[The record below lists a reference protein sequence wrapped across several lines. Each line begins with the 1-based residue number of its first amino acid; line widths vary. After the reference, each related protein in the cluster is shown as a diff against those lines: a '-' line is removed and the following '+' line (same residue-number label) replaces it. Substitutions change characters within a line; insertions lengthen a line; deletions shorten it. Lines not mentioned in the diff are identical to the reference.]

1 MLAVH
6 DMETAQIFHAF
17 HPCFLGLL
25 KSLKICPAHRSEHL
39 QMALLVGGILRLEV
53 IQDVTDTQSVAAHFV
68 GIGRPDTLAG
78 GAHLVFALGS
88 LKRAVENA
96 MGRHDQVSLIRDVQA
111 RLKLVSALGQLLGLA
126 HKEVGGQHH
135 AIADDIDLATLENS
149 GGNAAEHIFLA
160 LEFQGVAGIGST
172 LKAGNHVIVGREY
185 VYDLTLAL
193 ISPLKT

>member
-1 MLAVH
+1 
-6 DMETAQIFHAF
+6 
-17 HPCFLGLL
+17 
-25 KSLKICPAHRSEHL
+25 
-39 QMALLVGGILRLEV
+39 
-53 IQDVTDTQSVAAHFV
+53 
-68 GIGRPDTLAG
+68 
-78 GAHLVFALGS
+78 
-88 LKRAVENA
+88 

-111 RLKLVSALGQLLGLA
+111 RLKLVSALSQLLGLA

-160 LEFQGVAGIGST
+160 LKLQGVAGIGST
-172 LKAGNHVIVGREY
+172 LKAGYHVIVGREY